1 MLQYNIKRSMKNQ
14 NLFKTCKKQAGKT
27 VYKMKNTF
35 ETVTIEDDST
45 IELLIFIQLNSKF
58 YA

>member
-1 MLQYNIKRSMKNQ
+1 MKNQ
-14 NLFKTCKKQAGKT
+14 SLFKTCKKQAGKT